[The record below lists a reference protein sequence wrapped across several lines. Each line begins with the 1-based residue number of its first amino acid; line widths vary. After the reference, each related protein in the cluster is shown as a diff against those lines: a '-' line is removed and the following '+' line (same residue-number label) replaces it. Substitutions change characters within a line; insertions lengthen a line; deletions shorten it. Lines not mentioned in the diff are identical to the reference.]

1 MPLIPNFLPC
11 RPLYFKRNM
20 CPAPP
25 KRKNKRKMALTG
37 TSGMIEGTWPRACE
51 VGRYGGAS
59 CGGGPCYTTEV
70 MSAAV
75 VILSCTNV
83 QTYPSSWYG
92 RHGARAG
99 RLDGLM
105 GNSTRR
111 VGCRSSNRREEGD
124 AVGQAKQSSRH
135 EYVRQD
141 DVTNEQRTR
150 SLRRTAGKKTS
161 VVGMS
166 VMRLGLGRTTNV
178 DTAQHG
184 SHGPIRASTIPAR
197 TQAWEVCSGAM
208 VHG

>member
-1 MPLIPNFLPC
+1 
-11 RPLYFKRNM
+11 
-20 CPAPP
+20 
-25 KRKNKRKMALTG
+25 
-37 TSGMIEGTWPRACE
+37 
-51 VGRYGGAS
+51 
-59 CGGGPCYTTEV
+59 
-70 MSAAV
+70 
-75 VILSCTNV
+75 
-83 QTYPSSWYG
+83 
-92 RHGARAG
+92 
-99 RLDGLM
+99 M

-150 SLRRTAGKKTS
+150 SLIRRAGKKTS

-197 TQAWEVCSGAM
+197 TQAWKVSDSAM